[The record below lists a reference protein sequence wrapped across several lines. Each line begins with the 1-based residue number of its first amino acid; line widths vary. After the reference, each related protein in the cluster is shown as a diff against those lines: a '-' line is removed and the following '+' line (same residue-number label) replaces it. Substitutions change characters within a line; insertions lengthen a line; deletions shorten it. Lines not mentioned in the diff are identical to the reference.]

1 MSHRIVAGDTPHART
16 QTRPM
21 PDRTTTRSL
30 HVCALALAIL
40 LHVSQHVARA
50 QYLDANAVFDRCAPG
65 VVAIEPDLPNG
76 DGVHSGF
83 FVSNDGWILTWSDV
97 VRSAAAT
104 QMRVRLKSGAVHRVR
119 RLLVGSDA
127 SRDLALVQ
135 IDSTPGMVLPIRRE
149 GEVPAD
155 EEVLAI
161 GHVDGQPWARVRG
174 RITRQAAE
182 SGDDRAYVQMEI
194 GGFPGFAGAPI
205 ISEQGVVVGVFRWD
219 ARSGTA
225 LPAVRAG
232 VIRAFLRSH
241 NLTYQ
246 SYPFFNQTPRDIINA
261 TQRDLEYQRTAMIGE
276 RQRLIDE
283 RRMFEDS
290 MLVVRL
296 EMARLRERY
305 EAERTASEAML
316 EQADMLRRQQER
328 RAAEIDTR
336 SVALEERAAM
346 LAREVHELE
355 QRIARFEERG
365 GEGDPID
372 PPPLF
377 ALEGSLGVAAASSS
391 KSGGMG
397 LLGYGIGLYY
407 RFDVDARSWRRAL
420 RPTERLGLV
429 YSLHRQYAHGD
440 LQQGYLHD
448 LVLAYEY
455 DGMVRVAGG
464 VNFPTGHGLFTD
476 ARYYVLGVTWYPVRK
491 PLPAGLTLRHFSSS
505 DFRERMWAVGLTVAL
520 DGLVF

>member
-1 MSHRIVAGDTPHART
+1 MPHRTITPV
-16 QTRPM
+16 
-21 PDRTTTRSL
+21 SL
-30 HVCALALAIL
+30 LCVLALAAL
-40 LHVSQHVARA
+40 LHATQLTAHA
-50 QYLDANAVFDRCAPG
+50 QYLDANAIYDRCAPG

-76 DGVHSGF
+76 HGVHSGF
-83 FVSNDGWILTWSDV
+83 FVSNDGWILTWSEV
-97 VRSAAAT
+97 VRTAAAT
-104 QMRVRLKSGAVHRVR
+104 QLRVRLKSGSVHRVR
-119 RLLVGSDA
+119 RLLIGSDA

-161 GHVDGQPWARVRG
+161 GHVDGQPWSRVRG
-174 RITRQAAE
+174 RITLQAAE
-182 SGDDRAYVQMEI
+182 TGGDRAYVQMGI
-194 GGFPGFAGAPI
+194 GGFPGFAGAPV

-261 TQRDLEYQRTAMIGE
+261 TQRDLDYQRTAMIGE

-283 RRMFEDS
+283 RRVFEDS

-296 EMARLRERY
+296 ELARLRERY

-328 RAAEIDTR
+328 RSAEIDVR

-355 QRIARFEERG
+355 QRIARFEGRG

-372 PPPLF
+372 PPPVV

-397 LLGYGIGLYY
+397 LLGYGIGLFY

-420 RPTERLGLV
+420 RATERLGLV
-429 YSLHRQYAHGD
+429 YSLHRQYAGGD

-448 LVLAYEY
+448 LVLAYDY
-455 DGMVRVAGG
+455 DGMLRVAGG
-464 VNFPTGHGLFTD
+464 MNFPTGHGLFTD

-491 PLPAGLTLRHFSSS
+491 PLPAGVTLRHFSSS
-505 DFRERMWAVGLTVAL
+505 DFRERMWALGITVAL

>member
-16 QTRPM
+16 PIMLM
-21 PDRTTTRSL
+21 PHRTTTRFPFL
-30 HVCALALAIL
+30 CTVALATL
-40 LHVSQHVARA
+40 LFGVQHVART

-65 VVAIEPDLPNG
+65 VVAIEPDLPDG
-76 DGVHSGF
+76 QGVHGGF
-83 FVSNDGWILTWSDV
+83 FVANDGWILTWSEV
-97 VRSAAAT
+97 VRTAAAT
-104 QMRVRLKSGAVHRVR
+104 QLRVRLKNGTVHRVR
-119 RLLVGSDA
+119 RVLIGSDA

-135 IDSTPGMVLPIRRE
+135 IDSTPRMVLPIRRE

-174 RITRQAAE
+174 RITLQAAE
-182 SGDDRAYVQMEI
+182 TGDDRAYVQMQI
-194 GGFPGFAGAPI
+194 GGWPGFAGAPI

-261 TQRDLEYQRTAMIGE
+261 TQRDLDYQRTAMIGE

-283 RRMFEDS
+283 RRVFEDS

-296 EMARLRERY
+296 ELARLRERY
-305 EAERTASEAML
+305 DAERNASEAML

-336 SVALEERAAM
+336 SAALEERAAM

-355 QRIARFEERG
+355 QRIARFDERG

-372 PPPLF
+372 PPPVF
-377 ALEGSLGVAAASSS
+377 AIEGSLGLAAASSS

-397 LLGYGIGLYY
+397 LLGYGIGLFY

-429 YSLHRQYAHGD
+429 YSLHRQYAGGD

-448 LVLAYEY
+448 LVLAYDY
-455 DGMVRVAGG
+455 DGMFRVAGG
-464 VNFPTGHGLFTD
+464 MNFPTGHGLFTD
-476 ARYYVLGVTWYPVRK
+476 TRYYVLAVTWYPVRK
-491 PLPAGLTLRHFSSS
+491 PLPAGVTLRHFSSS
-505 DFRERMWAVGLTVAL
+505 DFRERLWSVGVTVAL